1 MPDARK
7 ALGGEDKAMVLNSR
21 TLQKFAAEYAKKV
34 GLLRDQGYPR
44 NYAEGLAFIETRY
57 PGIAGRFR
65 DSGGKFNKL
74 SADTFYDTRS
84 NRINIGER
92 DREIPGE
99 AAAALG
105 HELRHHHQERV
116 PRYPLGQNV
125 LGPYPYKQ
133 RDKLYFD
140 MQKAK
145 DARNSEKLLKL
156 GQRYR
161 ELPHEASAVQS
172 ENTSRRA
179 WDKFVEFVDPW
190 TGKVRK

>member
-1 MPDARK
+1 MPDAKK
-7 ALGGEDKAMVLNSR
+7 ALGATEHAMVFNSR
-21 TLQKFAAEYAKKV
+21 TARKFAEEYARKV
-34 GLLRDQGYPR
+34 GLLRKEGYPR

-65 DSGGKFNKL
+65 KSGGEFNKL
-74 SADTFYDTRS
+74 SHDTFYDS
-84 NRINIGER
+84 ANNRVNIGPK
-92 DREIPGE
+92 DREAPGE

-133 RDKLYFD
+133 RDKLYFEMEKAYD
-140 MQKAK
+140 TGRHDRLLQLQQK
-145 DARNSEKLLKL
+145 
-156 GQRYR
+156 YR
-161 ELPHEASAVQS
+161 ELPHESSAFQS
-172 ENTSRRA
+172 QETSRRA
-179 WDKFVEFVDPW
+179 WDRFVEVVDPW